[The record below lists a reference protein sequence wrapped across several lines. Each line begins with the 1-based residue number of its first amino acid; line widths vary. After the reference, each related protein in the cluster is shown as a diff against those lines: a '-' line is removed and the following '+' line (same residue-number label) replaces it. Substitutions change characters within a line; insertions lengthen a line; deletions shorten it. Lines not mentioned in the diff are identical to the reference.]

1 MSSAQLSG
9 AIDNETK
16 KDLQEIH
23 EIAGQSGKSNKNASD
38 NVKMKYSKGKNS
50 SDLEMVVESL
60 KRVVEKL
67 KIENDHL
74 KKENSKFAGQSG
86 KANLEK
92 DLRRKISNLETVV
105 GSHEMKEINL
115 DEKQRTIKKLI
126 DANKQLR
133 EDMNKEQDRYY
144 LLENKY
150 KDTLIKFNIS
160 DQENAK
166 NEELLFSMQTGT
178 NINRYKGFLQNN
190 EDKYR

>member
-1 MSSAQLSG
+1 
-9 AIDNETK
+9 
-16 KDLQEIH
+16 
-23 EIAGQSGKSNKNASD
+23 
-38 NVKMKYSKGKNS
+38 MKYSKGKNS

-166 NEELLFSMQTGT
+166 NEELIFSMQTGS
-178 NINRYKGFLQNN
+178 NVNRYKGFLQNN

>member
-166 NEELLFSMQTGT
+166 NEELIFSMQTGS
-178 NINRYKGFLQNN
+178 NVNRYKGFLQNN

>member
-23 EIAGQSGKSNKNASD
+23 EIAGQTGKSNKNASD